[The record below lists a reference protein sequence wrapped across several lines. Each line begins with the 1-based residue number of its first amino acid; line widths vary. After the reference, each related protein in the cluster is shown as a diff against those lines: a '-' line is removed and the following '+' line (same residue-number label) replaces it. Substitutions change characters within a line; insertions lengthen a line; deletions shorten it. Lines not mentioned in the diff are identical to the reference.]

1 MKKTISA
8 IKKNQ
13 INLFELKKLS
23 EMKLVEKSFE
33 NFLKK
38 NFFKNSKSKKKY
50 LFNKKSCACGTIL
63 LRNNFKFFVKPFNFI
78 ECNFCNTISIN
89 PMINDKG
96 LDIIYSKKGIYSL
109 YSKVF

>member
-8 IKKNQ
+8 VKKNQ

-38 NFFKNSKSKKKY
+38 NFLKIVKVKKNIFLRKILPMWFKTFKKQ
-50 LFNKKSCACGTIL
+50 
-63 LRNNFKFFVKPFNFI
+63 P
-78 ECNFCNTISIN
+78 
-89 PMINDKG
+89 
-96 LDIIYSKKGIYSL
+96 
-109 YSKVF
+109 